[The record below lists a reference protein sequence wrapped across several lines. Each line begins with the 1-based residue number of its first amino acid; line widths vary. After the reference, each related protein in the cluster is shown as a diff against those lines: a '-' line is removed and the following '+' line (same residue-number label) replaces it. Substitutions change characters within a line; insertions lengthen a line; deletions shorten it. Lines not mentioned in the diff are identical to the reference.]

1 MMNMIHTATKSQIR
15 INSYLLVLNK
25 KTISSFN
32 KKSIIIFYKFLKY
45 IIFVVYDYNLKL
57 IFYMIY
63 KVIFRLKK
71 INNQIYDID
80 FNN

>member
-1 MMNMIHTATKSQIR
+1 MNIKPTAIKNQ
-15 INSYLLVLNK
+15 NHMNNYLLALNK

-45 IIFVVYDYNLKL
+45 IIFVVYGYNLKL

-80 FNN
+80 F